1 MRQIKSFINDAA
13 IQAAVDDKSLGK
25 PYVALDENTGL
36 IDWNGKDIGFAA
48 QYLTIEAL
56 ESGTFIIHRSN
67 VDYSVNGAAWET
79 SPVGAETN
87 LSLAQGDKVRFRA
100 DGAGVV
106 SGNPTFGVQAIKF
119 NVYGNIE
126 SLEYG
131 DDFVGKTEIR
141 TERGAFGRLFY
152 RASGLTSAENL
163 ILPATTL
170 KPYCYGNNTNSD
182 GMFRDCTSL
191 ISAPALPATTLA
203 EGCYINMFYGC
214 TSLETGPDL
223 LFEKFVSWSC
233 YSMFQNCTN
242 LKSLKCLA
250 DNPENYDCGWWL
262 GGISTNGTLIKKPG
276 YTWRQNPSQ
285 FWQYAIPG
293 TWSQVDAQ

>member
-1 MRQIKSFINDAA
+1 MRYIKSFANDSA
-13 IQAAVDDKSLGK
+13 IQAAVDDKTLGK
-25 PYVALDENTGL
+25 PYVALNDQTGK
-36 IDWNGKDIGFAA
+36 IDWNGKEQGFAA

-56 ESGTFIIHRSN
+56 ESGTFKIYRSN

-79 SPVGAETN
+79 SPADDTTN

-106 SGNPTFGVQAIKF
+106 SETPTFGGQAIKF

-141 TERGAFGRLFY
+141 TETGAFSRLFAG
-152 RASGLTSAENL
+152 ASGLTSAENL

-170 KPYCYGNNTNSD
+170 KPYCYGKNTNND
-182 GMFRDCTSL
+182 GMFKNCSSL
-191 ISAPALPATTLA
+191 IAAPALPATTLV
-203 EGCYINMFYGC
+203 EGCYANMFYGC

-233 YSMFQNCTN
+233 YTMFRDCSK
-242 LKSLKCLA
+242 LIYVKCLA
-250 DNPENYDCGWWL
+250 NNPSNDNCGWWL
-262 GGISTNGTLIKKPG
+262 GGISTTGTLVKKPG
-276 YTWRQNPSQ
+276 YTWEIVPNQI
-285 FWQYAIPG
+285 WQYRIPG
-293 TWSQVDAQ
+293 TWSQVDAT